1 MEAISSTLGMK
12 LPRNFFDLSQTHVFT
27 CKAGLIYPIFVEV
40 LFPGDLIKVRN
51 EAVIRQ
57 MPTIS
62 PSFSRFKIKFWDFVV
77 AIRNLDKDI
86 YRFMSGFKEYTS
98 EVRWDKPLP
107 RWIPSDIEKTRPGTL
122 WDFLQNPI
130 NCIPDNDSCQIDYMR
145 QAYGYIWDIYFR
157 NETRQDSILT
167 DGEPGSWTG
176 EDLLYVNW
184 DRDYITTSLPK
195 QQMGDPSAIP
205 LVGIGSTV
213 YNGEI
218 FNEVLD
224 TSDNIKIQYLQN
236 GNSRPVATATFNPNQ
251 GEGNGAFQL
260 DFKNKRAGTYEENK
274 MLSTATPKNR
284 DKLLEYLNNNTIDFG
299 TAGTILISQIRESIA
314 IQCMNEINAIAG
326 IRDDEFLDAHWG
338 ESPTNAALQYP
349 EIFGKEVCSLITS
362 EVLQTSQT
370 TKGENGSA
378 LGEMG
383 GHGIAVGQGNEHKFY
398 SREFSIYM
406 KLMYIKPETLY
417 SKQGA
422 KRKLTQKSL
431 YDFPFPELNHI
442 SMQPIYARELL
453 CASEYYPYSD
463 DNGITMKKG
472 NKDNTAEN
480 WNAKEIGFVNN
491 FAWYKTNE
499 NIISGLLN
507 AERYYTNADGT
518 GEMHGQ
524 TNLSNWT
531 EARIFS
537 IKDGE
542 RPLVND
548 SFLKCQ
554 PDTRNYNVEDEDQFI
569 VWHKNIVSSWRTMS
583 LKGMPSS
590 LGMIQGL

>member
-1 MEAISSTLGMK
+1 MEAISSTLGLK
-12 LPRNFFDLSQTHVFT
+12 LPRNYFDLSQIHVFT
-27 CKAGLIYPIFVEV
+27 CKAGYIYPIFAEI

-51 EAVIRQ
+51 QAVIRQ

-86 YRFMSGFKEYTS
+86 YRFMSGYKEYTS
-98 EVRWDKPLP
+98 EVKWNKPLP

-130 NCIPDNDSCQIDYMR
+130 NCIPDEDSCQIDYLR
-145 QAYGYIWDIYFR
+145 QAYGYIYDIYFR
-157 NETRQDSILT
+157 NEARQDSILIE
-167 DGEPGSWTG
+167 GEPGSWTG
-176 EDLLYVNW
+176 EDLLQVNW

-205 LVGIGSTV
+205 LVGIGSAVFNGTTIDPIISQN
-213 YNGEI
+213 YNIHETSLWEEYK
-218 FNEVLD
+218 FTKLNE
-224 TSDNIKIQYLQN
+224 KIY
-236 GNSRPVATATFNPNQ
+236 GVGKDGSRR
-251 GEGNGAFQL
+251 QL
-260 DFKNKRAGTYEENK
+260 MMDGLTTLNTENLNK
-274 MLSTATPKNR
+274 
-284 DKLLEYLNNNTIDFG
+284 YLNQNKIDFG

-326 IRDDEFLDAHWG
+326 IRDQEFLDAHWG
-338 ESPTNAALQYP
+338 EAPTNEALQYP

-362 EVLQTSQT
+362 EILQTSESTEQ
-370 TKGENGSA
+370 SA

-383 GHGIAVGQGNEHKFY
+383 GHGLAVGEGNEHKFY
-398 SREFSIYM
+398 SREFSIYL

-422 KRKLTQKSL
+422 KRKFTQKSI

-442 SMQPIYARELL
+442 SMQPVYARELL
-453 CASEYYPYSD
+453 CASSKFPYST
-463 DNGITMKKG
+463 DNGKTLKAGDIDT
-472 NKDNTAEN
+472 TAED

-491 FAWYKTNE
+491 FQWYKENL
-499 NIISGLLN
+499 NIISGLIN
-507 AERYYTNADGT
+507 AEQYYGNAQGT
-518 GEMHGQ
+518 GEILAQ

-537 IKDGE
+537 IKNGE
-542 RPLVND
+542 RPLIND
-548 SFLKCQ
+548 SFLKCN
-554 PDTRNYNVEDEDQFI
+554 PDKRNYNVTDEDQFV
-569 VWHKNIVSSWRTMS
+569 VWHKNIVNSWRTMS

-590 LGMIQGL
+590 LGMINGL

>member
-1 MEAISSTLGMK
+1 MEAISSTLGLK
-12 LPRNFFDLSQTHVFT
+12 LPRNYFDLSQIHVFT
-27 CKAGLIYPIFVEV
+27 CKAGYIYPIYAEI

-51 EAVIRQ
+51 QAVIRQ

-86 YRFMSGFKEYTS
+86 YRFMSGYKEYTS
-98 EVRWDKPLP
+98 EVKWNKPLP

-130 NCIPDNDSCQIDYMR
+130 NCIPDEDSCQIDYLR
-145 QAYGYIWDIYFR
+145 QAYGYIYDIYFR
-157 NETRQDSILT
+157 NEARQDSILIE
-167 DGEPGSWTG
+167 GEPGSWTG
-176 EDLLYVNW
+176 EDLLQVNW

-205 LVGIGSTV
+205 LVGIGSAVFNGTTIDPIISQN
-213 YNGEI
+213 YNIHQTGTREPYDFTK
-218 FNEVLD
+218 FN
-224 TSDNIKIQYLQN
+224 NKIY
-236 GNSRPVATATFNPNQ
+236 GVGPDGSRI
-251 GEGNGAFQL
+251 QL
-260 DFKNKRAGTYEENK
+260 MMDGLTTLNTENLNK
-274 MLSTATPKNR
+274 
-284 DKLLEYLNNNTIDFG
+284 YLNQNKIDFG

-326 IRDDEFLDAHWG
+326 IRDQEFLDAHWG
-338 ESPTNAALQYP
+338 EAPTNEALQYP

-362 EVLQTSQT
+362 EILQTSESTEQ
-370 TKGENGSA
+370 SA

-383 GHGIAVGQGNEHKFY
+383 GHGLAVGEGNEHKFY
-398 SREFSIYM
+398 SREFSIYL

-422 KRKLTQKSL
+422 KRKFTQKSI

-442 SMQPIYARELL
+442 SMQPVYARELL
-453 CASEYYPYSD
+453 CASSKFPYST
-463 DNGITMKKG
+463 DNGKTLKAG
-472 NKDNTAEN
+472 NIDPTAED

-491 FAWYKTNE
+491 FQWYKENL
-499 NIISGLLN
+499 NIISGLIN
-507 AERYYTNADGT
+507 AEQYYQNAEGT
-518 GEMHGQ
+518 GEILAQ
-524 TNLSNWT
+524 ANLSNWT

-537 IKDGE
+537 IKNGE
-542 RPLVND
+542 RPLIND
-548 SFLKCQ
+548 SFLKCN
-554 PDTRNYNVEDEDQFI
+554 PDKRNYNVTDEDQFV
-569 VWHKNIVSSWRTMS
+569 VWHKNIVNSWRTMS

-590 LGMIQGL
+590 LGMINGL

>member
-12 LPRNFFDLSQTHVFT
+12 LPRNYFDLSQIHVFT
-27 CKAGLIYPIFVEV
+27 CKAGYIYPIYAEI

-51 EAVIRQ
+51 QAVIRQ

-86 YRFMSGFKEYTS
+86 YRFMSGYKEYTS
-98 EVRWDKPLP
+98 EVKWNKPLP

-130 NCIPDNDSCQIDYMR
+130 NCIPDEDSCQIDYLR
-145 QAYGYIWDIYFR
+145 QSYGYIYDIYFR
-157 NETRQDSILT
+157 NEARQESILIE
-167 DGEPGSWTG
+167 GEPGSWTG
-176 EDLLYVNW
+176 EDLLQVNW

-205 LVGIGSTV
+205 LVGIGSAV
-213 YNGEI
+213 YNADFIDAYNTGTTIDNYASRTMKTTEEGRLGGYG
-218 FNEVLD
+218 FNA
-224 TSDNIKIQYLQN
+224 IALQ
-236 GNSRPVATATFNPNQ
+236 GNTPGIAPTKEQIN
-251 GEGNGAFQL
+251 
-260 DFKNKRAGTYEENK
+260 KNF
-274 MLSTATPKNR
+274 
-284 DKLLEYLNNNTIDFG
+284 LEYLNKNTIDFG

-314 IQCMNEINAIAG
+314 IQCMNEVNAIAG
-326 IRDDEFLDAHWG
+326 IRDQEFLDAHWG
-338 ESPTNAALQYP
+338 EAPSNEALQYP

-362 EVLQTSQT
+362 EILQTSEST
-370 TKGENGSA
+370 DHSA

-383 GHGIAVGQGNEHKFY
+383 GHGLAVGEGNEHKFY
-398 SREFSIYM
+398 SREFSIYL

-422 KRKLTQKSL
+422 KRKFTQKSI

-442 SMQPIYARELL
+442 SMQPVYARELL
-453 CASEYYPYSD
+453 CASSKFPYST
-463 DNGITMKKG
+463 DNGKTLKAG
-472 NKDNTAEN
+472 DTDPTAED

-491 FAWYKTNE
+491 FQWYKENL
-499 NIISGLLN
+499 NIISGLIN
-507 AERYYTNADGT
+507 AEQYYENAQGT
-518 GEMHGQ
+518 GEILAQ
-524 TNLSNWT
+524 SNLSNWT

-537 IKDGE
+537 IKNGE
-542 RPLVND
+542 RPLIND
-548 SFLKCQ
+548 SFLKCN
-554 PDTRNYNVEDEDQFI
+554 PDKRNYNVTDEDQFV
-569 VWHKNIVSSWRTMS
+569 VWHKNIVNSWRTMS

-590 LGMIQGL
+590 LGMINGI

>member
-12 LPRNFFDLSQTHVFT
+12 LPRNYFDLSQIHVFT
-27 CKAGLIYPIFVEV
+27 CKAGYIYPIFAEI

-51 EAVIRQ
+51 QAVIRQ

-86 YRFMSGFKEYTS
+86 YRFMSGYKEYTS
-98 EVRWDKPLP
+98 EVKWNKPLP
-107 RWIPSDIEKTRPGTL
+107 RWIPSNIEKTRPGTL

-130 NCIPDNDSCQIDYMR
+130 NCIPDEDSCQIDYLR
-145 QAYGYIWDIYFR
+145 QAYGYIYDIYFR
-157 NETRQDSILT
+157 NEARQESILIE
-167 DGEPGSWTG
+167 GEPGSWTG
-176 EDLLYVNW
+176 EDLLQVNW

-205 LVGIGSTV
+205 LVGIGSAI
-213 YNGEI
+213 YNGEP
-218 FNEVLD
+218 FNEIIDESSINLGK
-224 TSDNIKIQYLQN
+224 SGPEYPANINYNIGDNIFRTDIPTTGLKVKL
-236 GNSRPVATATFNPNQ
+236 PTEA
-251 GEGNGAFQL
+251 
-260 DFKNKRAGTYEENK
+260 
-274 MLSTATPKNR
+274 KNR
-284 DKLLEYLNNNTIDFG
+284 DKLKEYLNKNTIDFG

-326 IRDDEFLDAHWG
+326 IRDQEFLDAHWG
-338 ESPTNAALQYP
+338 EAPSNEALQYP

-362 EVLQTSQT
+362 EIVQTSEST
-370 TKGENGSA
+370 DKSA

-383 GHGIAVGQGNEHKFY
+383 GHGLAVGEGNEHKFY
-398 SREFSIYM
+398 SREFSIYL

-422 KRKLTQKSL
+422 KRKFTQKSI

-442 SMQPIYARELL
+442 SMQPVYARELL
-453 CASEYYPYSD
+453 CASSKFPYST
-463 DNGITMKKG
+463 DNGITLQAG
-472 NKDNTAEN
+472 DIDPTAED

-491 FAWYKTNE
+491 FQWYKENL
-499 NIISGLLN
+499 NIISGLIN
-507 AERYYTNADGT
+507 AEQYYANAQGT
-518 GEMHGQ
+518 GKILAQ
-524 TNLSNWT
+524 SNLSNWT

-537 IKDGE
+537 IKNEE
-542 RPLVND
+542 RPLIND
-548 SFLKCQ
+548 SFLKCN
-554 PDTRNYNVEDEDQFI
+554 PDKRNYNVTDEDQFV
-569 VWHKNIVSSWRTMS
+569 VWHKNIVNSWRTMS

-590 LGMIQGL
+590 LGMINGL